1 MGRQKA
7 EAWIRCN
14 YCGIEHRIEIELIE
28 LVEGKGII
36 IRVQDNSGTYVTG
49 SIIEQDEEP
58 KRE

>member
-28 LVEGKGII
+28 GKGLI
-36 IRVQDNSGTYVTG
+36 IRVQDSSGTYVTG
-49 SIIEQDEEP
+49 SVIDEEG
-58 KRE
+58 KDENRT